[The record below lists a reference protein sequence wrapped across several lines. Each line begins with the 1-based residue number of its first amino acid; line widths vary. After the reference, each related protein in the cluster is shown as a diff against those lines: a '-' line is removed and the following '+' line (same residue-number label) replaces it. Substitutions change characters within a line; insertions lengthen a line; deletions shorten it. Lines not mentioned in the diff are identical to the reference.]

1 MTAARARAGGAPRRA
16 REAVARRPRIAD
28 AAPMFI
34 DLARAAR
41 IEQGEAALARAVADG
56 VAAGGGVVAI
66 DPIAGGYAVLAR
78 PGLPTNKVAGCGFGA
93 PLDPDALTAI
103 EATWWA
109 RGEPVR
115 FELATLAAPSLHRA
129 LAGRGYL
136 LDGFEHVLVRRLG
149 PADAHADPR
158 GVTVEEVT
166 PATAADWLRV
176 SVDGF
181 GHPDGASPLD
191 APIPTDVLATIFT
204 DLAAAALP
212 RYLARV
218 DGVPAGI
225 ASARYADG
233 VVQLCG
239 AATAPAFRRR
249 GVQRALLTARLA
261 HAVAAG
267 CELAVVTTSPAS
279 QSQANVMRVGFALG
293 YARAVWLRPAP

>member
-1 MTAARARAGGAPRRA
+1 MTDT
-16 REAVARRPRIAD
+16 AVAPAAGIDD

-56 VAAGGGVVAI
+56 VAAGGGVVAV

-78 PGLPTNKVAGCGFGA
+78 PGLPTNKVAGCGFGD
-93 PLDPDALTAI
+93 PLDLDALTAI

-149 PADAHADPR
+149 PADAHAAAAA

-166 PATAADWLRV
+166 AATAADWLRV
-176 SVDGF
+176 SIDGF

-191 APIPTDVLATIFT
+191 APIPTEVLATIFT
-204 DLAAAALP
+204 DLAAATLP

-279 QSQANVMRVGFALG
+279 QSQANVMRVGFALC

>member
-1 MTAARARAGGAPRRA
+1 
-16 REAVARRPRIAD
+16 
-28 AAPMFI
+28 MFI

-56 VAAGGGVVAI
+56 VAAGGGEVAV

-78 PGLPTNKVAGCGFGA
+78 PGLPTNKVAGCGFA
-93 PLDPDALTAI
+93 EPLDLDALTAI

-109 RGEPVR
+109 RSEPVR
-115 FELATLAAPSLHRA
+115 FELATLAAPSMHRA

-136 LDGFEHVLVRRLG
+136 LDGFEHVLVRRLA
-149 PADAHADPR
+149 PADAHAEAAA

-176 SVDGF
+176 SIDGF

-191 APIPTDVLATIFT
+191 PPIPTDLLATIFA
-204 DLAAAALP
+204 DLSAAALP

-293 YARAVWLRPAP
+293 YARAVWLRAAP

>member
-1 MTAARARAGGAPRRA
+1 
-16 REAVARRPRIAD
+16 
-28 AAPMFI
+28 MFI

-41 IEQGEAALARAVADG
+41 IERGEAALARTVADG
-56 VAAGGGVVAI
+56 VAAGGGEVAI

-78 PGLPTNKVAGCGFGA
+78 PGLPTNKVAGCGFTDD
-93 PLDPDALTAI
+93 LDLRALAAI

-129 LAGRGYL
+129 LAQRGYL
-136 LDGFEHVLVRRLG
+136 VDGFEHVRVRRLA
-149 PADAHADPR
+149 PSDAHAEAAA

-176 SVDGF
+176 SIDGF

-191 APIPTDVLATIFT
+191 PPIPVDVLATVFA
-204 DLAAAALP
+204 DLGAAALP

-218 DGVPAGI
+218 DARLPASPAPATLT
-225 ASARYADG
+225 AS
-233 VVQLCG
+233 QLCG

-249 GVQRALLTARLA
+249 GV
-261 HAVAAG
+261 
-267 CELAVVTTSPAS
+267 
-279 QSQANVMRVGFALG
+279 
-293 YARAVWLRPAP
+293 